1 MASQH
6 WPIDEAP
13 GRDVRVTIP
22 EDFRLESGER
32 LDAAEV
38 VGRLHGPETG
48 PLVVV
53 AGGISS
59 GRFATRW

>member
-13 GRDVRVTIP
+13 GRDVRAAIP
-22 EDFRLESGER
+22 DDFRLESGER
-32 LDAAEV
+32 LTDPEV
-38 VGRLHGPETG
+38 AGRLHGPVSG
-48 PLVVV
+48 PLIVV

-59 GRFATRW
+59 GRFVTRW